1 MRSAAWGPLGIPA
14 SFTPYRKHPS
24 FLLQFHIGA
33 AHTLSMLDAVV
44 PNSRSYTIT
53 SNCTSTALPNN
64 PMSAPEAPYV
74 SIPDA
79 AYSRVLLLKPTARI
93 VFR

>member
-1 MRSAAWGPLGIPA
+1 MQYTKAQQN
-14 SFTPYRKHPS
+14 
-24 FLLQFHIGA
+24 LLHS
-33 AHTLSMLDAVV
+33 H
-44 PNSRSYTIT
+44 R
-53 SNCTSTALPNN
+53 TALPNN